1 MRPHSLPVLFH
12 GFLPIGG
19 RPGIA
24 VLLVWLLVPVLA
36 TIISGAAM
44 AQGVSSSAV
53 QISFTANQ
61 SELTVGDPV
70 TLTLDITHPSDH
82 VVVVPRLGRFWGQFE
97 VLSQTAAQITVGDT
111 GTSTTRQWIDVTL
124 FSTGSFETPALPLT
138 VRKPDGSVE
147 QLSSPVVRLN
157 VKSVLSGPD
166 EPLRDIR
173 EPVDLETP
181 LWEKPLARVIGL
193 SSIVVL
199 CAAGYILRRS
209 LRRRETQL
217 TEEDERT
224 PWDKAIQG
232 LDEIEGQDL
241 PAAGDYRQHY
251 TLVSQVV
258 RSYMGIICFPD
269 DGREEAPRLTTEE
282 LEAGLRNSTL
292 EPSIERLVIDLLED
306 ADSVKFA
313 NHIPTSAEAQE
324 ALRRARFIVETTEPI
339 HENAT
344 AQNKTGQRKVT

>member
-12 GFLPIGG
+12 GFPPIGR

-36 TIISGAAM
+36 TIISGAAK

-70 TLTLDITHPSDH
+70 TLTLEITHPSDH

-97 VLSQTAAQITVGDT
+97 VLSQTAAQIAVGNT

-147 QLSSPVVRLN
+147 QLSSPLIQLN

-181 LWEKPLARVIGL
+181 LWGKPLARVIGL

-241 PAAGDYRQHY
+241 PGAGDYRQHF

-258 RSYMGIICFPD
+258 RSYMGTICFPD
-269 DGREEAPRLTTEE
+269 DGRAEAPGLTTEE

-324 ALRRARFIVETTEPI
+324 ALRRARFILETTAPI
-339 HENAT
+339 HENTA
-344 AQNKTGQRKVT
+344 AQNENRAAEG

>member
-1 MRPHSLPVLFH
+1 MRPHNLPVLFH
-12 GFLPIGG
+12 GFPPIGG

-44 AQGVSSSAV
+44 AQGASSSAV

-97 VLSQTAAQITVGDT
+97 VLSQTAAQIAVGNT

-269 DGREEAPRLTTEE
+269 DGRTEAPGLTTEE

-324 ALRRARFIVETTEPI
+324 ALRRARFILETTAPI

>member
-1 MRPHSLPVLFH
+1 
-12 GFLPIGG
+12 
-19 RPGIA
+19 
-24 VLLVWLLVPVLA
+24 
-36 TIISGAAM
+36 M
-44 AQGVSSSAV
+44 AQGASSSAV

-70 TLTLDITHPSDH
+70 TLTLEITHPSDH
-82 VVVVPRLGRFWGQFE
+82 AVVVPRLGRFWGQFE
-97 VLSQTAAQITVGDT
+97 VLSQTAAQITVGGT
-111 GTSTTRQWIDVTL
+111 GTSTTGQRIDVTL

-173 EPVDLETP
+173 EPADLATP
-181 LWEKPLARVIGL
+181 IWEQPLARVVGL
-193 SSIVVL
+193 SSVAVL
-199 CAAGYILRRS
+199 CVAGYILRRS
-209 LRRRETQL
+209 RRRRETQL

-224 PWDKAIQG
+224 PRDKAIQG

-241 PAAGDYRQHY
+241 PGAGDYKQHY

-258 RSYMGIICFPD
+258 RSHMRIICFPD
-269 DGREEAPRLTTEE
+269 DGRTDAPELTTEE
-282 LEAGLRNSTL
+282 LEARLRESTL
-292 EPSIERLVIDLLED
+292 ASSIERLVIELLVD

-313 NHIPTSAEAQE
+313 NHIPTSAEAHE
-324 ALRRARFIVETTEPI
+324 ALRRARFIVETTAPI
-339 HENAT
+339 HESAAT
-344 AQNKTGQRKVT
+344 QNKSGQRKVT